1 MIGAGGVATAARPIR
16 HDILQERQ
24 RLVRRNVHHDK
35 QIIDRR
41 PLRNP
46 AITFPVPY
54 HRIYISAVVMCGG
67 CETQS
72 RVVCW
77 LMSDPMMRGVCWYVG
92 VNKIS
97 MQLHE
102 NV

>member
-1 MIGAGGVATAARPIR
+1 MLLDSAAVCAAVKQVEKLKGWEETVEKLKGRGSLRGSFRP
-16 HDILQERQ
+16 H
-24 RLVRRNVHHDK
+24 
-35 QIIDRR
+35 
-41 PLRNP
+41 
-46 AITFPVPY
+46 PY